1 MLGLEDHVRS
11 GHDCGVGSLRFVL
24 LGLFQWF
31 GGTAWAHAAGREG
44 LELACLALCD
54 VSGLELEDTLRRLVL
69 PLGRHGVGTR
79 VLPGGIGGDLDLVER
94 EAGVREQL

>member
-1 MLGLEDHVRS
+1 
-11 GHDCGVGSLRFVL
+11 
-24 LGLFQWF
+24 
-31 GGTAWAHAAGREG
+31 
-44 LELACLALCD
+44 LACLALYGAL
-54 VSGLELEDTLRRLVL
+54 GLELEDTLRRLVL